1 MRWLNFRVVDQG
13 VEKEILV
20 KEQDVDR
27 IETNCNDGDI
37 SIVINGKEF
46 KSDEDYSSVV
56 ETILGE
62 PLTLKNRGGE

>member
-1 MRWLNFRVVDQG
+1 MRWLNFRVVDKG

-27 IETNCNDGDI
+27 IEINCNDGDI

>member
-27 IETNCNDGDI
+27 IEINCNDGDI